1 MGMWIAPGMAPPS
14 LISVGSRTSTRTKFL
29 LVSSFFFN
37 SGIGMRSAAITRD
50 DTLPRRMIH
59 NWMRMLL
66 AVLLGNL
73 AYLIA
78 QPYLPDVL
86 KHRLYALD
94 AGLAFDFLICL
105 GI

>member
-1 MGMWIAPGMAPPS
+1 
-14 LISVGSRTSTRTKFL
+14 
-29 LVSSFFFN
+29 
-37 SGIGMRSAAITRD
+37 
-50 DTLPRRMIH
+50 MIH

-78 QPYLPDVL
+78 QPYLPDAL

-94 AGLAFDFLICL
+94 AGVAFDFLICL
-105 GI
+105 GIYLLLRKTPDKK